1 MKTPYINSVFPQQT
15 PLCNGSYSG
24 SEGSV
29 FKSRRSHANYLNN
42 PSSGFLVFFF
52 NSANNKTHVMNF
64 MTQVQAFTILQLTF
78 VGLFSRLMFIS
89 K

>member
-1 MKTPYINSVFPQQT
+1 
-15 PLCNGSYSG
+15 
-24 SEGSV
+24 
-29 FKSRRSHANYLNN
+29 
-42 PSSGFLVFFF
+42 LVFFF
-52 NSANNKTHVMNF
+52 NSANNKTDVMNF